1 MFREMLRKKQQI
13 SREECIEILK
23 EERRGVLSLIGDNGY
38 PYGIPLNHYYQA
50 SDGRLYFHCGK
61 IGHKIDAIRACNKAS
76 FCVFDEGVRK
86 EGDWAL
92 TFRSVIVFGH
102 IEMIEDREEIYRIAR
117 ELSYKFTSDEA
128 YIDHEIAHSGPG
140 TLMFAL
146 VPEHISGKRVHEA

>member
-13 SREECIEILK
+13 STEECIEILK

-38 PYGIPLNHYYQA
+38 PYGLPLNHYYQA
-50 SDGRLYFHCGK
+50 SDGKLYFHCGK
-61 IGHKIDAIRACNKAS
+61 IGHKIDAIWACNQAS

-128 YIDHEIAHSGPG
+128 YIDHEIAHSGHG